1 MHEGYGNIIA
11 MAYVGL
17 AHHMCTPRGYLAS
30 LHVNGKGQGK
40 PLPPSASLCMTQSI
54 ATYGT
59 KCADS

>member
-1 MHEGYGNIIA
+1 MHEGYGNDIA

-17 AHHMCTPRGYLAS
+17 AHHMCAPRGYLAS

-40 PLPPSASLCMTQSI
+40 PLPLYMTQSI
-54 ATYGT
+54 AIYGT